1 MHQDIKK
8 ILFTE
13 EDIRKRCAELGEE
26 ISDAYRNT
34 NHELLFVSILKGS
47 IPFFAELIKHVDI
60 DVYYDF
66 IAARS
71 YDGTESVGN
80 IKIVKDLD
88 CSVVD
93 HDIILVEDIIDTG
106 LTIKEIKKLLY
117 LKGAHDVKVAALL
130 NKQDRRVNDIQAD
143 FLGFEIPNEFVVG
156 FGLDYNQKYRNLP
169 YIGVLKEEKY

>member
-1 MHQDIKK
+1 MHQDVKR
-8 ILFTE
+8 ILYTE
-13 EDIRKRCAELGEE
+13 EDIRNRCHELGKE
-26 ISDAYRNT
+26 ISNTYRN
-34 NHELLFVSILKGS
+34 NERKLLFVSILKGS

-93 HDIILVEDIIDTG
+93 MDIILVEDIIDTG

-130 NKQDRRVNDIQAD
+130 NKQERRTNDIQAD
-143 FLGFEIPNEFVVG
+143 FVGFEIPNEFVIG
-156 FGLDYNQKYRNLP
+156 FGLDFNQKYRNLP
-169 YIGVLKEEKY
+169 YIGVLKDELY

>member
-1 MHQDIKK
+1 MHQDVKK
-8 ILFTE
+8 ILYTE
-13 EDIRKRCAELGEE
+13 EDIRNRCRELGKE
-26 ISDAYRNT
+26 ISDTYRN
-34 NHELLFVSILKGS
+34 NEHKLLFVSILKGS

-88 CSVVD
+88 CSVAD
-93 HDIILVEDIIDTG
+93 MDILLVEDIIDTG

-130 NKQDRRVNDIQAD
+130 NKQERRINDIQAD
-143 FLGFEIPNEFVVG
+143 FVGFEIPNEFVIG
-156 FGLDYNQKYRNLP
+156 FGLDFNQKYRNLP
-169 YIGVLKEEKY
+169 YIGVLKEELY